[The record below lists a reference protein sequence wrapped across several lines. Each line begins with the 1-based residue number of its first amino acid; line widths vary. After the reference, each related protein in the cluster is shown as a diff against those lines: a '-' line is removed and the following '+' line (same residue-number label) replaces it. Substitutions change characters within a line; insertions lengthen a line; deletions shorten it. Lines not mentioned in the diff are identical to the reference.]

1 MKTQVVMLLGLMSVY
16 GVPVGAQEPPLLP
29 ITQPPP
35 TAPQP
40 ATAPPAD
47 VPAVVPVSGAY
58 ELPKTLEGEELAR
71 RRRAISRMEAVLI
84 DAVKAG
90 ARSTA
95 EEIQRVHPGVM
106 MFSSAPVKAN
116 GFYLENYGVFF
127 QVEIPSVIPSVASLV
142 QTLGRDALNRERLG
156 NPARPTALSGGPET
170 AMINPDAH
178 YVDAVKAELIT
189 AMVQFSQ
196 PMELL
201 PGEVLIVSARDGSE
215 MPGQVA
221 PPSTMT
227 LRVKASDL
235 AEFSAGRISLN
246 EMRRRVQVRG
256 F

>member
-1 MKTQVVMLLGLMSVY
+1 MKTHALMLLGLISAY
-16 GVPVGAQEPPLLP
+16 GVPVGAQEPPPLP

-35 TAPQP
+35 TV
-40 ATAPPAD
+40 PPAEA
-47 VPAVVPVSGAY
+47 PTAAPVSIAS
-58 ELPKTLEGEELAR
+58 EPPKTLEGEELAR

-156 NPARPTALSGGPET
+156 NPARPTALSGGAEP
-170 AMINPDAH
+170 AMIDPDAH
-178 YVDAVKAELIT
+178 YVDAVKDELIT

-201 PGEVLIVSARDGSE
+201 PGEFLIVSARDGSE

-221 PPSTMT
+221 PPSTIT

-235 AEFSAGRISLN
+235 GDFSAGRISLN
-246 EMRRRVQVRG
+246 EVRRRVQVRG